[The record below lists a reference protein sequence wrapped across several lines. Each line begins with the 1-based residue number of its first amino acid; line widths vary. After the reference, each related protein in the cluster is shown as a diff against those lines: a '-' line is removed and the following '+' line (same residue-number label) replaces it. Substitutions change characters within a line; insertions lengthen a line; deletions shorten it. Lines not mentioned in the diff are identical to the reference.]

1 MAVAGRGG
9 EEQQHDDGCSG
20 SLDAYRA
27 KRRFAKTPEPKGRK
41 ARRQGRQFTMQ
52 KHAAR
57 RLHYDLRLELD
68 GVLKSWA
75 VTRGPSVDPSA
86 KRLAVRTE
94 DHPVDYATFE
104 GTIPKGEYGAG
115 TVLLWDRGTWEP
127 EGDPRAG
134 LAQGKF
140 VFKLRGERLSGG
152 WALVRMRP
160 REKEKGENW
169 LLLKQVDEAA
179 AAERDVTAEH
189 TTSIAT
195 GREMEAIAA
204 NGETPPAAEPG
215 GKRTKPKRK
224 ATTPLPAF
232 VAPAL
237 AQLVDEAPEGEGWLF
252 EPKFDGYRA
261 IIAASG
267 DNVRIH
273 TRNGHDWTHRFRLVA
288 EALAALDLD
297 GALLDG
303 EITVV
308 DASGRTDFGALQRS
322 LDAGDN
328 ARHSLFVFDLLA
340 SGGKSLRT
348 LPLIER
354 KTRLE
359 RLLAGA
365 GRSGRIHYTDHLERD
380 SAAMGEALRE
390 AGFEGLIAKRADSRY
405 RSGRGRSWLKI
416 KFAKRQEFVIVG
428 WSPSSAAHRPFA
440 SILLGL
446 QEPDGLHYAG
456 RVGTGFS
463 ARDLSDLARR
473 FADLAREKSP
483 LTGPVPRAVARD
495 ANWLEPELVAEITYA
510 ERTRDGAVRHG
521 SFVGLRQ
528 DKPAA
533 EIGPERSLSRAA
545 PRHAAAAKDKV
556 AKMTAGTSDGDTVAG
571 VRLTNPDRV
580 LYPAQGLTK
589 RDLAHYLD
597 VIGERMM
604 PYLADRLVSLVRC
617 PEGRAKKCFFQ
628 RHGGAGL
635 PDVFKELPVTH
646 KRGDV
651 AGYLYLDDRR
661 GLVAAIQMGVL
672 ELHIWGSRIDDVD
685 KPDRMVFDLDP
696 DPAVGFERVRDA
708 AAAMRDALEALGL
721 ASFAL
726 LTGGKGVH
734 VVVPLTRRHD
744 WPTVK
749 AFSRALAERFVAA
762 DPESY
767 VATMSKARRQNRI
780 FIDHFRNERG
790 STAIAP
796 YSPRTHQG
804 APVAW
809 PVTWAELAKAEMAAL
824 VDVPEALRRA
834 GGPDPWTGYAAVRQ
848 SITAGARRALGL

>member
-1 MAVAGRGG
+1 MAVARRGSADERG
-9 EEQQHDDGCSG
+9 DDASHG

-41 ARRQGRQFTMQ
+41 SRRQGRLFTMQ

-68 GVLKSWA
+68 GVLLSWA
-75 VTRGPSVDPSA
+75 VTRGPSLDPTV

-104 GTIPKGEYGAG
+104 GNIPKGEYGAG

-127 EGDPRAG
+127 ESDPRAG
-134 LAQGKF
+134 LAAGKLA
-140 VFKLRGERLSGG
+140 FKLHGERLSGS
-152 WALVRMRP
+152 WALVRMRAKDN
-160 REKEKGENW
+160 EKRENW
-169 LLLKQVDEAA
+169 LLLKHADAAA

-195 GREMEAIAA
+195 GREMDAIAG
-204 NGETPPAAEPG
+204 NGAAAPAAE
-215 GKRTKPKRK
+215 RTKPKRK
-224 ATTPLPAF
+224 AVTQLPAF
-232 VAPAL
+232 VAPQL
-237 AQLVDEAPEGEGWLF
+237 AQLVDDVPVGEGWLF

-261 IIAASG
+261 IVAASG
-267 DNVRIH
+267 DQVRIH
-273 TRNGHDWTHRFRLVA
+273 TRNGHDWTHRFPRVA

-303 EITVV
+303 EVTVV
-308 DASGRTDFGALQRS
+308 DADGRTDFGALQRS
-322 LDAGDN
+322 LEAGDG
-328 ARHSLFVFDLLA
+328 AGHSLFVFDLLA
-340 SGGKSLRT
+340 EEGQSLRT
-348 LPLIER
+348 LKLVER
-354 KTRLE
+354 KQRLE
-359 RLLAGA
+359 RLLANT
-365 GRSGRIHYTDHLERD
+365 GRSGPIHYTDHLERD
-380 SAAMGEALRE
+380 GAAMADALRR
-390 AGFEGLIAKRADSRY
+390 AGFEGLIAKRTDARY

-416 KFAKRQEFVIVG
+416 KFAQRQELVIVG

-446 QEPDGLHYAG
+446 HEPDGLHYAG
-456 RVGTGFS
+456 RVGSGFGT
-463 ARDLSDLARR
+463 RELEDLARR
-473 FADLAREKSP
+473 FAELGRATSP
-483 LTGPVPRAVARD
+483 LAGEVPRAVARD
-495 ANWLEPELVAEITYA
+495 ARWLEPELVAEIGYA

-521 SFVGLRQ
+521 RFLGLRQ

-533 EIGPERSLSRAA
+533 EVAPER
-545 PRHAAAAKDKV
+545 PMPAAARDEV
-556 AKMTAGTSDGDTVAG
+556 TKMTAGSGDNNTIAG
-571 VRLTNPDRV
+571 VRLSNPDRV
-580 LYPAQGLTK
+580 LYPGQGLTK

-597 VIGERMM
+597 AIGERML
-604 PYLADRLVSLVRC
+604 PFVRDRLVSLVRC
-617 PEGRAKKCFFQ
+617 PQGRAKKCFFQ

-635 PDVFKELPVTH
+635 PEVFKTLPVTH
-646 KRGDV
+646 KRGD
-651 AGYLYLDDRR
+651 AADYLYIDDKNA
-661 GLVAAIQMGVL
+661 LVAAMQMGVL
-672 ELHIWGSRIDDVD
+672 ELHIWGSRIDDID
-685 KPDRMVFDLDP
+685 KPDRLVFDLDP
-696 DPAVGFERVRDA
+696 DPAVGFERVKVA

-721 ASFAL
+721 ESFAL

-734 VVVPLTRRHD
+734 VVAPLTRRHD

-762 DPESY
+762 EPEGY
-767 VATMSKARRQNRI
+767 VATMSKARRKDRI

-809 PVTWAELAKAEMAAL
+809 PVTWRELAEADSAAL

-834 GGPDPWTGYAAVRQ
+834 SGPDPWVGYTAARQ

>member
-1 MAVAGRGG
+1 VAAVLRSGADERRDEGRN
-9 EEQQHDDGCSG
+9 G

-27 KRRFAKTPEPKGRK
+27 KRRFTKTPEPKGRK
-41 ARRQGRQFTMQ
+41 SRRQGHLFTMQ

-68 GVLKSWA
+68 GVLLSWA
-75 VTRGPSVDPSA
+75 VTRGPSLDPKV

-94 DHPVDYATFE
+94 DHPVDYAAFE

-134 LAQGKF
+134 LAAGKLG
-140 VFKLRGERLSGG
+140 FKLHGERLSGS
-152 WALVRMRP
+152 WALVRMRKK
-160 REKEKGENW
+160 EKEKRENW
-169 LLLKQVDEAA
+169 LLLKHADAA
-179 AAERDVTAEH
+179 AAAGRDVTAEH

-195 GREMEAIAA
+195 GREMDAIAA
-204 NGETPPAAEPG
+204 NGAATPTA
-215 GKRTKPKRK
+215 KRTKPKRK
-224 ATTPLPAF
+224 AAAPLPAF
-232 VAPAL
+232 VAPQL
-237 AQLVDEAPEGEGWLF
+237 AQLVDDVPDGEGWLF

-261 IIAASG
+261 IVAASG
-267 DNVRIH
+267 EQVRIH
-273 TRNGHDWTHRFRLVA
+273 TRNGHDWTHRFPWVA
-288 EALAALDLD
+288 AAIAALDLD

-303 EITVV
+303 EITVI
-308 DASGRTDFGALQRS
+308 DADGRTDFGALQRS
-322 LDAGDN
+322 LEAGEG

-340 SGGKSLRT
+340 TGGKSLRN
-348 LPLIER
+348 LQLVER
-354 KTRLE
+354 KARLE
-359 RLLAGA
+359 RLLAGT
-365 GRSGRIHYTDHLERD
+365 GRHGRVHYTDHVERD
-380 SAAMGEALRE
+380 GAAMGAALRQ
-390 AGFEGLIAKRADSRY
+390 AGFEGLIAKQTDGRY

-416 KFAKRQEFVIVG
+416 KFAQRQEFVIVG
-428 WSPSSAAHRPFA
+428 WSPSSAVHRPFA

-446 QEPDGLHYAG
+446 HSPDGLRYAG
-456 RVGTGFS
+456 RVGSGFG
-463 ARDLSDLARR
+463 ARELEALSRR
-473 FADLAREKSP
+473 FADLGRATSP
-483 LTGPVPRAVARD
+483 LAGEVPRAVARD
-495 ANWLEPELVAEITYA
+495 AGWLEPELVAEIGFA

-521 SFVGLRQ
+521 RFLGLRQ

-533 EIGPERSLSRAA
+533 EVESERPTPAA
-545 PRHAAAAKDKV
+545 RQRRTVAAEHKV
-556 AKMTAGTSDGDTVAG
+556 ATMAKSTEDADTIAG
-571 VRLTNPDRV
+571 VRLSNPDRV

-604 PYLADRLVSLVRC
+604 PYVRDRLVSLVRC
-617 PEGRAKKCFFQ
+617 PQGRAKKCFFQ

-635 PDVFKELPVTH
+635 PDDFKALPVTH

-651 AGYLYLDDRR
+651 ADYLYLDDKKA
-661 GLVAAIQMGVL
+661 LVAAMQMGVL
-672 ELHIWGSRIDDVD
+672 ELHIWGSKIDAID
-685 KPDRMVFDLDP
+685 KPDRLVFDLDP

-708 AAAMRDALEALGL
+708 AAAMRDALDALGL
-721 ASFAL
+721 ESFAL

-749 AFSRALAERFVAA
+749 AFARALAERFVTAE
-762 DPESY
+762 PESY
-767 VATMSKARRQNRI
+767 VATMSKARRKNRI

-796 YSPRTHQG
+796 YSPRARQG

-809 PVTWAELAKAEMAAL
+809 PVTWPELAKAASAA
-824 VDVPEALRRA
+824 VVEVPEALRRA
-834 GGPDPWTGYAAVRQ
+834 GGPDPWTGYGEVRQ